1 VDVFLQLV
9 VAGLAIGVQF
19 ALIVLGFVVIY
30 RATGVINFAQGA
42 FVVLGAYL
50 AYNAITTWGL
60 PFYVSV
66 AVAMIGCAI
75 VGVLIEFLILRR
87 MIGQPV
93 YAVIMITIGL
103 LIIMQEIP
111 TMIWGGDNLVLGD
124 PWGADSVTAGNVVIE
139 TKNIAILVMAAIVL
153 AGFFLLFRYTRI
165 GIAMRATALDQEVAL
180 AQGIS
185 AKRVF
190 AVSWAIAGAVGA
202 LAGITAAAGAAAN
215 VQPALGFVALI
226 AFPAMILG
234 GLDSPLGAVIGGVI
248 IGVTQ
253 TLTQGW
259 VTGILHFGWLP
270 EAPDFLGAGF
280 EDVMPYLVMIVIL
293 LVRPFGLFGTK
304 EVERV

>member
-1 VDVFLQLV
+1 MTIFLQLL
-9 VAGLAIGVQF
+9 VAGLAIGAQF

-42 FVVLGAYL
+42 FVLLGAYL
-50 AYNAITTWGL
+50 AYNAINTWDL
-60 PFYVSV
+60 PFFV
-66 AVAMIGCAI
+66 AVPIAMVGCAL
-75 VGVLIEFLILRR
+75 VGMLIELLILRR

-103 LIIMQEIP
+103 LIILQEVP

-124 PWGADSVTAGNVVIE
+124 PWGTESVAAGRVVIE
-139 TKNIAILVMAAIVL
+139 SKNLATLVMAGLVL
-153 AGFFLLFRYTRI
+153 AGFFLLFRYSRI

-185 AKRVF
+185 VRRVF

-202 LAGITAAAGAAAN
+202 LAGVTAAAGAAAN
-215 VQPALGFVALI
+215 VQPALGFVALV

-234 GLDSPLGAVIGGVI
+234 GLDSPLGAVIGGAI

-259 VTGILHFGWLP
+259 VTGVLNFSWLP
-270 EAPDFLGAGF
+270 SAPEWLGEGF

-304 EVERV
+304 EVRRV

>member
-1 VDVFLQLV
+1 VTVFLQLV
-9 VAGLAIGVQF
+9 VAGLAIGAQF

-42 FVVLGAYL
+42 FVLIGAYL
-50 AYNAITTWGL
+50 TYNAINTWGW
-60 PFYVSV
+60 PFFA
-66 AVAMIGCAI
+66 AVPFAMIGCAL
-75 VGVLIEFLILRR
+75 VGVLIEFLVLRR

-103 LIIMQEIP
+103 LIILQELP

-124 PWGADSVTAGNVVIE
+124 PWGTESVRVGDVVIE
-139 TKNIAILVMAAIVL
+139 SKNLAILVMAAVVL
-153 AGFFLLFRYTRI
+153 TGFFLLFRYTRI

-185 AKRVF
+185 VRRVF

-234 GLDSPLGAVIGGVI
+234 GLDSPIGAVIGGAI
-248 IGVTQ
+248 IGLTQ

-259 VTGILHFGWLP
+259 VTGVLDFGWLP
-270 EAPDFLGAGF
+270 AAPEWLGDGF
-280 EDVMPYLVMIVIL
+280 EEVMPYLVMIVIL

-304 EVERV
+304 EVRRV

>member
-1 VDVFLQLV
+1 MTVFLQLV
-9 VAGLAIGVQF
+9 VAGLAIGAQF

-42 FVVLGAYL
+42 FVLIGAYL
-50 AYNAITTWGL
+50 AYNAINTWGW
-60 PFYVSV
+60 PFFV
-66 AVAMIGCAI
+66 AVPVAMIGCALI
-75 VGVLIEFLILRR
+75 GVLIEFLVLRR

-103 LIIMQEIP
+103 LIILQEIP
-111 TMIWGGDNLVLGD
+111 TMIWGVDNLVLGD
-124 PWGADSVTAGNVVIE
+124 PWGTDSVRAGDVVIE
-139 TKNIAILVMAAIVL
+139 SRHLATLAMAGMVL

-185 AKRVF
+185 VRRVF
-190 AVSWAIAGAVGA
+190 AVSWAVAGAVGA

-215 VQPALGFVALI
+215 VQPGLGFIALV

-234 GLDSPLGAVIGGVI
+234 GLDSPLGAVIGGAI
-248 IGVTQ
+248 IGLTQ

-259 VTGILHFGWLP
+259 ITGVLNFGWLP
-270 EAPDFLGAGF
+270 SPPGWLGDGF
-280 EDVMPYLVMIVIL
+280 EQVMPYLVMIVIL

-304 EVERV
+304 EVRRV